1 MRFTSLPEAY
11 SSFREPLLYAF
22 DTQSSVA
29 QDVELEIIN
38 RTTGEILGHKTLYN
52 VTKGE
57 VDIAPYLR
65 SAAVTT
71 LPDKITACGEVDTC
85 SQIRVVVKA
94 NGTSS
99 STRNFI
105 AAKVD
110 LDAYYLPLTTQTL
123 HRTMARDEFDLISFY
138 SYPDI
143 VVEVVVEFIGKGIE
157 RETVVPASG
166 GQRVVAVTAAGR
178 ADVDNIRVLV
188 MVDGVAETIYEYDI
202 KPNLKGARRVAWL
215 NDNFAPELYTFP
227 LRKSVLI
234 EAARKRME
242 SIWGREAGAAERENE
257 LKLISAYEPQAQ
269 IEALSSILSTPK
281 AWLVE
286 GCELQR
292 VEITTDRVLPAEC
305 GQMGIIE
312 VDIRAAQEG
321 VKLW

>member
-1 MRFTSLPEAY
+1 MSEAM
-11 SSFREPLLYAF
+11 SSFRQRLLYAF
-22 DTQSSVA
+22 DTESTMPK
-29 QDVELEIIN
+29 DVEIKIIN
-38 RTTGEILGHKTLYN
+38 RLNNTIIGRKLLRS
-52 VTKGE
+52 VTSGE

-65 SAAVTT
+65 SAVVAS
-71 LPDKITACGEVDTC
+71 LPQQVDECTIVDT
-85 SQIRVVVKA
+85 STQIAVSVEI

-99 STRNFI
+99 PTLPFV

-110 LDAYYLPLTTQTL
+110 LTKSYTPLTTQQL
-123 HRTMARDEFDLISFY
+123 HRTMAHDEFDLISFY

-143 VVEVVVEFIGKGIE
+143 VVEVVVEFFGKGTDRI
-157 RETVVPASG
+157 TIVPGSG
-166 GQRVVAVTAAGR
+166 GQRVVAVTALGR
-178 ADVDNIRVLV
+178 EWADQMRVTI
-188 MVDGVAETIYEYDI
+188 MVDGEAETVYDYDI
-202 KPNLKGARRVAWL
+202 KSNLRGARRIAWL
-215 NDNFAPELYTFP
+215 NDWLAPELYTFP

-257 LKLISAYEPQAQ
+257 LKLISAYEPQMQ

-281 AWLVE
+281 AWLVK

-292 VEITTDRVLPAEC
+292 VEITTERVMPAKC

-312 VDIRAAQEG
+312 VDIRAAEEG